1 MLKKW
6 SLRLFLGLLALIII
20 GLLTA
25 PAQLLENQLTS
36 QVSGLKITAATGRFI
51 SGEFKQLQYKNTS
64 VNQVTWNLSLLS
76 LLSANI
82 GADISIDD
90 PLFKGQLFIQQG
102 VTGTTSIRDVN
113 ATQSLAEV
121 AKNYRPLQLLRPQ
134 GALEWKAI
142 ALAFD
147 NQSFKQAEGEVLWQN
162 AQIEFNGNAYTL
174 GTIKLSPSIENGEL
188 LLQISSDSTLEL
200 DGVINVNRNRTYK
213 ITASIKEELPA
224 NVFNAV
230 RYFARPNG
238 NGRLEMAMSGHW

>member
-6 SLRLFLGLLALIII
+6 SLRLFLGLLALIVI

-36 QVSGLKITAATGRFI
+36 QVSGLKTTAATGRFI
-51 SGEFKQLQYKNTS
+51 SGEFKQLQYKNTF

-102 VTGTTSIRDVN
+102 ISGTTSISDVN

-121 AKNYRPLQLLRPQ
+121 AKNYKPLQLLRPQ

-142 ALAFD
+142 ALTFD

-200 DGVINVNRNRTYK
+200 DGVIKVNRNRTYK
-213 ITASIKEELPA
+213 LTASIKEQLPA

-238 NGRLEMAMSGHW
+238 NGRLEMTMSGRW